1 MVLYQQLTEASQLP
15 TPGRSDMHNR
25 EAVNRSPMSTATQC
39 ASKLQALL
47 AGHRNA
53 PSDELRAVLRK
64 FSHTLEASIL
74 ETVSSMSGTF
84 CTAYVQ
90 NLPEP
95 QGSSTDV
102 DLARRQLQ
110 LGETLFYKAL
120 ESIIIEM
127 KQLKPD
133 ADLSVYLGNS
143 AFQQSLF
150 ACCLEIVMYCY
161 NSQRE
166 FPWILEL
173 FDVKPYNFYKI
184 IEPLI
189 RAEKGLWREVI
200 KHLNQIEEQILEC
213 HAWKDGSP
221 LWDVINR
228 PQQTVPQCK
237 EVFPQWRI
245 ETFQES
251 VENGESGA
259 ASSLVHLSPGG
270 SGDDQGHCP
279 SDETGLQ
286 GSHTGSCESKSA
298 AQTSSALSSP
308 EVAGDNR
315 PPRSDSLALYFR
327 KVYHLAAVR
336 FLDMCER
343 LGIGK
348 EIQHKIWTCFEHSL
362 VEHIDLMRDRHLDQL
377 LLCALYVGAKVTK
390 FQTNFETILNR
401 YREQSHKKSRVY
413 RSVYLGHMAGQE
425 ERGDIIKF
433 YNYVYVGKMSAF
445 VKSFCS
451 GAKMNDIICLTP
463 LPRAKYMLNSPK
475 RQVSPNVKL
484 YVSSLKANHFATPE
498 RHTYCFNQ
506 SPAKDL
512 LRINETVRAC
522 GDLARKR
529 ISDLLDSDT
538 LEDKPSS
545 KKLGLYK
552 RVEAFVRDHEDV
564 KEVVSSSE
572 K

>member
-221 LWDVINR
+221 LWDVIYR

-251 VENGESGA
+251 VENGETGTN
-259 ASSLVHLSPGG
+259 SSLVHLSPGG
-270 SGDDQGHCP
+270 SGDNQGHHV

-327 KVYHLAAVR
+327 KV
-336 FLDMCER
+336 
-343 LGIGK
+343 
-348 EIQHKIWTCFEHSL
+348 
-362 VEHIDLMRDRHLDQL
+362 
-377 LLCALYVGAKVTK
+377 TK

-433 YNYVYVGKMSAF
+433 YNY
-445 VKSFCS
+445 
-451 GAKMNDIICLTP
+451 NDIICLTP

-572 K
+572 KPVSLTSATSKLMGPIALARLSWIAGVENILPEQQTSFRRRCCTVDSIADVVSTLEEARSSSCCWTSSVLSAACHTWP